1 MSRSRGHLLLLAVS
15 LAFLAVAGTGG
26 SAGASDEVLTTV
38 GPGMAGPDGVVPEII
53 LAQPRTGTRDEDMS
67 PLDASGCNGDVC
79 IWLTGS
85 GLQVDNWETRGYP
98 DSYRCGYAK
107 FWRNGQVIATSNT
120 ACGGSG
126 TVFYSSYGSGWFA
139 DGTQLCNTWT
149 NLAGKPC
156 KTVSD

>member
-1 MSRSRGHLLLLAVS
+1 MNRRRRNHIFLLTVPLALLA
-15 LAFLAVAGTGG
+15 LVAT
-26 SAGASDEVLTTV
+26 SASAAAPEHPSMP
-38 GPGMAGPDGVVPEII
+38 GPGMAGPDGEVPVVWTET
-53 LAQPRTGTRDEDMS
+53 RTGRGLGDMES
-67 PLDASGCNGDVC
+67 LLDASGCNGDVC

-85 GLQVDNWETRGYP
+85 GLYVDNWETRGYP
-98 DSYRCGYAK
+98 DSYRCSYAR
-107 FWRNGQVIATSNT
+107 FWRNGQVIATSET

-156 KTVSD
+156 KTVRD